1 MKKQIK
7 LLGVLAVALTLGL
20 SACNGGGG
28 DDKSQS
34 GGGKDSTSK
43 HVHEAAADAP
53 WQSDDSKHWKD
64 CSANDGGKV
73 DNKSHTFGDPYDI
86 VPATCEAA
94 GSQKVKCSVCQ
105 KEVTQAINALGHDWV
120 DDETG
125 GTPATCTTDGSKN
138 QTCSRCDATQAGVVI
153 PALGHDWSA
162 WADVEGKAPTCTAK
176 GEQKR
181 TCSRCNEVETQ
192 EVSALGH
199 NMQLIGEDTEPATGK
214 AKVRVYTC
222 ANGCG
227 QTYLGFK
234 ASEASEEAQK
244 HLSFTQPNAQGEV
257 GASFW
262 GRPIGN
268 ALALKA
274 DGSSQNEQVDEV
286 VYCSTETGDF
296 FEYIFD
302 LTQDQIDES
311 GLDNCRLYLDAKPA
325 DYMNGG
331 DFFAYGGGNTD
342 DWTPGF
348 YIDGAAD
355 HIEKDGEGNPVM
367 VKDHAKSVR
376 DPETGAEAAGV
387 ELETEVPMGKRITDY
402 RYILYVD
409 DQVKAF
415 EPNVSNPTHGNNTNM
430 TREEFVLPFVFNL
443 HAGENKIRL
452 GMAGGYR
459 STFYNFTFRP
469 VEEDSGEPE
478 HTHAWT
484 AGEKAAD
491 SALRALT
498 CTCDGIGYELQ
509 AADLTEGQKAPV
521 SSDKNTRLGKNS
533 LFDDVWNIT
542 GIAAGTYD
550 LYLNAQNSSGND
562 NAYWNAGTAQANG
575 DSASNNGNSTDFRYK
590 VKVDSGEFV
599 NIGSADDANLDQFS
613 DFGLSNAGGAVW
625 TNKPV
630 AQLTIAAGAASLTI
644 HNMDNG
650 YSIWIYGARLIR
662 A

>member
-7 LLGVLAVALTLGL
+7 FLGVLAIALTLGL
-20 SACNGGGG
+20 AACNGGGG

-498 CTCDGIGYELQ
+498 CTCDGVGYELQ

>member
-105 KEVTQAINALGHDWV
+105 KEVTQASSALGHDWV

-387 ELETEVPMGKRITDY
+387 EL
-402 RYILYVD
+402 
-409 DQVKAF
+409 
-415 EPNVSNPTHGNNTNM
+415 
-430 TREEFVLPFVFNL
+430 
-443 HAGENKIRL
+443 
-452 GMAGGYR
+452 
-459 STFYNFTFRP
+459 
-469 VEEDSGEPE
+469 
-478 HTHAWT
+478 
-484 AGEKAAD
+484 
-491 SALRALT
+491 
-498 CTCDGIGYELQ
+498 
-509 AADLTEGQKAPV
+509 
-521 SSDKNTRLGKNS
+521 
-533 LFDDVWNIT
+533 
-542 GIAAGTYD
+542 
-550 LYLNAQNSSGND
+550 
-562 NAYWNAGTAQANG
+562 
-575 DSASNNGNSTDFRYK
+575 
-590 VKVDSGEFV
+590 
-599 NIGSADDANLDQFS
+599 
-613 DFGLSNAGGAVW
+613 
-625 TNKPV
+625 
-630 AQLTIAAGAASLTI
+630 
-644 HNMDNG
+644 
-650 YSIWIYGARLIR
+650 
-662 A
+662 